1 MKTFI
6 FVLLILFLSVH
17 LSWAMNAQIIN
28 LSGDVKIRKGVEE
41 KWQIASKGML
51 LKEID
56 SILTGKIG
64 KVTLK
69 TDDGKI
75 FELGSNAAIDI
86 ADLREISKQDL
97 FLILM
102 RVKVNKL
109 EKRNG
114 KTPLRIGNV
123 SVVHGTSHDTM
134 EVTSEP
140 LRSESMDKIK
150 NGIRALFNHQLYPN
164 TIVKINKVDQM
175 NGFTD
180 DCGEFHFYL
189 GESFESLDQ
198 TGQARDAYKMV
209 LETVRKNECQQQSWA
224 IKAREAMEKIK

>member
-6 FVLLILFLSVH
+6 LVLFLLSVSVR
-17 LSWAMNAQIIN
+17 LNWAMNTQIIS

-41 KWQIASKGML
+41 IWQIAYKGML

-69 TDDGKI
+69 TDDGRT
-75 FELGSNAAIDI
+75 FELGSNSTIDI
-86 ADLREISKQDL
+86 TDLREISKQDL
-97 FLILM
+97 FLYLM
-102 RVKVNKL
+102 RVKVKKV

-123 SVVHGTSHDTM
+123 SVVHGTSHDTLDGA
-134 EVTSEP
+134 SESP
-140 LRSESMDKIK
+140 RSESHDKVK
-150 NGIRALFNHQLYPN
+150 NGIRALFNHQMYPN

-175 NGFTD
+175 NSFTD
-180 DCGEFHFYL
+180 DCGEFHYYL
-189 GESFESLDQ
+189 GKSFESLEQ
-198 TGQARDAYKMV
+198 TGQARDAYSMV
-209 LETVRKNECQQQSWA
+209 LETVQENECEQQSWV
-224 IKAREAMEKIK
+224 IKARESIERIK